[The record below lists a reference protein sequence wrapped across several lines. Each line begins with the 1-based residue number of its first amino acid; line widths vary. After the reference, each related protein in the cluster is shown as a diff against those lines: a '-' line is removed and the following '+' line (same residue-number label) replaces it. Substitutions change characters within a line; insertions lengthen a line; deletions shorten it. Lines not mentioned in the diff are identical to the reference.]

1 MTVEYNRRMMQ
12 YWFDPVAESFEE
24 PYWDAIK
31 RKKLMFQRCE
41 ACGRW
46 SHPPRV
52 MCDKCNSSDME
63 WVESSGKGKIYSY
76 VIFTRETHPTYKVPY
91 EVVLVEMENEEGVRI
106 ISNMAD
112 CKPDEVYIG
121 MPVEVVFM
129 DVTDEWPLPFF
140 KKAE

>member
-1 MTVEYNRRMMQ
+1 MAIEYNRRMMQ

-24 PYWDAIK
+24 PYWEAIK
-31 RKKLMFQRCE
+31 RKKLVFQRCKE
-41 ACGRW
+41 CGKW

-76 VIFTRETHPTYKVPY
+76 VVFTREAHPTFKVPY

-112 CKPDEVYIG
+112 CTPDEVYIG
-121 MPVEVVFM
+121 MPVEVVFV
-129 DVTDEWPLPFF
+129 DVTDEWPLPLF